1 MAWEVLFVYWNTA
14 IKIKMS
20 VLKIAVS
27 SYLAK
32 KYYYIFVVHIL
43 KKKKKKSAFGDFY
56 CKTKELIFY
65 SITIKET
72 S

>member
-27 SYLAK
+27 SYLTK

-43 KKKKKKSAFGDFY
+43 KKKKKICLWGF
-56 CKTKELIFY
+56 LL
-65 SITIKET
+65 
-72 S
+72 